1 MTQQFDI
8 NKRLMAL
15 LKNEIHAQKELNALA
30 KQRSKLESS
39 LGKCVVML
47 LAKKVIM
54 TDFSYPWAASK
65 FKNQRLL
72 RELDK
77 ITDLEQQKRQEL
89 KKRNALLDALLDQ
102 LAASRQSN
110 AELLEEFAKIKAN
123 HHEMMAKLVTEN
135 IHK

>member
-47 LAKKVIM
+47 LAKKAIM
-54 TDFSYPWAASK
+54 SDFSLIREQHQNSK
-65 FKNQRLL
+65 ISDFCVNWTK
-72 RELDK
+72 
-77 ITDLEQQKRQEL
+77 
-89 KKRNALLDALLDQ
+89 
-102 LAASRQSN
+102 
-110 AELLEEFAKIKAN
+110 
-123 HHEMMAKLVTEN
+123 
-135 IHK
+135 